1 MYYCLVKNPEKKTI
15 VALVMMVCVRVVGL
29 VCHPPA
35 AVNHGRLIALAHSAR
50 SFTPTLVDTQFQSVP
65 LLPRLKKQNT
75 APRSLRC

>member
-1 MYYCLVKNPEKKTI
+1 MKGIQLHQLYKNSDESDMYYCLVKNPEKKTI

-50 SFTPTLVDTQFQSVP
+50 SFTPTLVDTQFQ
-65 LLPRLKKQNT
+65 
-75 APRSLRC
+75 